1 MMIFKVL
8 SALLSYPSGDLVMA
22 TGELRGALAR
32 ADGLPRVTVKVLQ
45 DLVDE
50 LEQRDLYELQERYVA
65 LFDRGRQLSLHLF
78 EHVHG
83 ESRDRGQAMVDLVDA
98 YRSHGF
104 ELAARELPDYLPLF
118 LEFLAQIPERDAG
131 EYLAGAMPVIALLGE
146 RLTARES
153 IYAGIFSALISIG
166 GKPADAARIRH
177 RVAEEGPD
185 QTIEQMDR
193 IWEEEAVSFLGN
205 QVGGCSG
212 QPQSE
217 QPLRPMQRP
226 QH

>member
-8 SALLSYPSGDLVMA
+8 SALLSYPSPDLVA
-22 TGELRGALAR
+22 AAPELRGVLVRTSGLSPGAVTALQ
-32 ADGLPRVTVKVLQ
+32 G
-45 DLVDE
+45 LVDE

-104 ELAARELPDYLPLF
+104 ELAARELPDHLPLF
-118 LEFLAQIPERDAG
+118 LEFLAQIPELDAR
-131 EYLAGAMPVIALLGE
+131 EYLAGAMPVIALVGA
-146 RLTARES
+146 RLAARES
-153 IYAGIFSALISIG
+153 VYAGIFAALVSIG
-166 GKPADAARIRH
+166 GEPVDDAQIRR
-177 RVAEEGPD
+177 RVADEGPD

-205 QVGGCSG
+205 RAAGCAGSPG
-212 QPQSE
+212 AE

-226 QH
+226 PQ